1 MHRLITIA
9 SLCLTLATP
18 AAGQVPAGLDSML
31 HKLYASR
38 DFASAR
44 FGPSRWIEG
53 GTAYTT
59 VEPSADGKGDDIVR
73 YETATGARSILV
85 SARQMTPAGASE
97 PLDFDDYAWSRS
109 EERRVG
115 KEC

>member
-1 MHRLITIA
+1 MRHLLTIA
-9 SLCLTLATP
+9 SLGLTLAAP

-31 HKLYASR
+31 FRSYASR
-38 DFASAR
+38 EFAGAR

-59 VEPSADGKGDDIVR
+59 VEPSAGGKGDDIVR

-85 SARQMTPAGASE
+85 SAKQMTPAGASD
-97 PLDFDDYAWSRS
+97 PLDFDDYAWSS
-109 EERRVG
+109 AWQRRG
-115 KEC
+115 DRK